1 MKSTTALL
9 LTTALAL
16 GVVPFATSA
25 ARAEMAIS
33 VYGGVQGAA
42 DSDVTVTGAG
52 AQTFDAGWDGKSFA
66 MPPYYGIRGTWW
78 LENLGQP
85 NLGLSLDFSHAKVYA
100 DDATLASSGFS
111 HFEFTDGLNLLTLNA
126 LYRMPLEG
134 TKFTPYVGAGVG
146 VNIPHVEVT
155 RGGAETSEFQLG
167 GATLQAQAGVS
178 YQLTKHWA
186 AFAEY
191 KGNYSWIDVDIDS
204 GSKLKTEIFTNAVNL
219 GISYQ
224 W

>member
-1 MKSTTALL
+1 MKNKTSLL
-9 LTTALAL
+9 LATVYAAGAFALAA
-16 GVVPFATSA
+16 PA
-25 ARAEMAIS
+25 AQAEMAIS
-33 VYGGVQGAA
+33 VYGGVQGAT
-42 DSDVTVTGAG
+42 DSDVDVTGVG
-52 AQTFDAGWDGKSFA
+52 AQEFDASWDGESFA

-78 LENLGQP
+78 MEELGKP
-85 NLGLSLDFSHAKVYA
+85 NLGLALDFSHAKVYA
-100 DDATLASSGFS
+100 DSDTLTASGFT

-134 TKFTPYVGAGVG
+134 TKLTPYVGAGVG

-155 RGGAETSEFQLG
+155 RASGSTSEFQLG

-178 YQLTKHWA
+178 YQFAEHWA

-191 KGNYSWIDVDIDS
+191 KGNYSWVDVDIDN
-204 GSKLKTEIFTNAVNL
+204 GSKLKTEIFTNAVNI
-219 GISYQ
+219 GITYQ